1 MTCKLIVI
9 DPDTQLREVWDDVRE
24 GLNDIL
30 NKGNYTWL
38 PEDVYSAIKNR
49 SSVLLVGIADN
60 RFSGFIII
68 SINKGFD
75 GLEGNIWCAYNI
87 GKSEYI
93 SSLNT
98 VIDEFLKKAG
108 CKRVTMISNRPGW
121 EKIAP
126 KLGFSPVQVIY
137 SKEI

>member
-1 MTCKLIVI
+1 MTCRLVAI
-9 DPDTQLREVWDDVRE
+9 DPDTQLREVWGDVRE

-38 PEDVYSAIKNR
+38 PEDVYFAIKNR

-93 SSLNT
+93 NKLWPEIT
-98 VIDEFLKKAG
+98 GFCRAAG
-108 CKRVTMISNRPGW
+108 CKRVTMSSNRPGW
-121 EKIAP
+121 A
-126 KLGFSPVQVIY
+126 KLGAKLGLEPVQTLY
-137 SKEI
+137 STEI